1 MTTQKILT
9 EEEEKLFVDRSF
21 QFMHQRLSWWR
32 DAAGFSPTKILDAG
46 ACRGHW
52 TDMAQHIW
60 PNAEITLVEADPRC
74 DAFLREKYGPDY
86 TIVSHGLAAVP
97 GTFKFFA
104 RKGTLPQNA
113 GSGSFLKEMT
123 EVFQND
129 MEEFEVVTDTID
141 SLWSHDTFDLIKLD
155 TQGTEVEILRGGAE
169 VVKRTKFVQIECS
182 FVPYNEGAPMIADIV
197 RFMQDI
203 GFIPVDMLQLH
214 GMDSG
219 INVQIDFLFWNT
231 AIP

>member
-21 QFMHQRLSWWR
+21 QFMHQRFSWWR
-32 DAAGFSPTKILDAG
+32 DAAGFSPTKILDIG

-52 TDMAQHIW
+52 TDMAQHLW
-60 PNAEITLVEADPRC
+60 PNAEITMVEADPRC
-74 DAFLREKYGPDY
+74 NAFLQEKYPNNRLVLKGF
-86 TIVSHGLAAVP
+86 AAVP

-104 RKGTLPQNA
+104 RTGDLPQNA

-129 MEEFEVVTDTID
+129 MSEFDVDTNPIGLGFND
-141 SLWSHDTFDLIKLD
+141 ETFDLIKLD
-155 TQGTEVEILRGGAE
+155 TQGTELEILRGGLE
-169 VVKRTKFVQIECS
+169 TVKRTKFVQIECS
-182 FVPYNEGAPMIADIV
+182 FVPYNEGAPMVADIV
-197 RFMQDI
+197 RYMQDI